1 MFFIFVK
8 DIRGACSIAFAHEIF
23 IFVYNMEN
31 RIRTIMEHEQM
42 SQQEFAQKLGL
53 SPATLSNI
61 FNGKTRPTNNHVQAI
76 HKAFPN
82 INISWLLFG
91 EGEMYISGTDSS
103 IGGVADCS
111 DASTPMTLFDDTNSY
126 VSPPANGEED
136 SAFGR
141 NEKSMSQKH
150 GKNPSN
156 TVPDSMQSRRSVHQ
170 ISEINMSSNNVKII
184 DNRPRRIKEI
194 RVFFDDGTYESF
206 VPSR

>member
-1 MFFIFVK
+1 
-8 DIRGACSIAFAHEIF
+8 
-23 IFVYNMEN
+23 MEN

-91 EGEMYISGTDSS
+91 EGEMYIPGSDSS
-103 IGGVADCS
+103 MGESACLM
-111 DASTPMTLFDDTNSY
+111 DASTPMSLF
-126 VSPPANGEED
+126 GEAGSCMPSSSCDPEGSRINERDSSSRSMHGGNISAPISD
-136 SAFGR
+136 SASSKR
-141 NEKSMSQKH
+141 
-150 GKNPSN
+150 SN
-156 TVPDSMQSRRSVHQ
+156 HQ
-170 ISEINMSSNNVKII
+170 ITEINMASNNVKII
-184 DNRPRRIKEI
+184 DNRPRSIKEI

>member
-91 EGEMYISGTDSS
+91 EGEMYISGTGSS
-103 IGGVADCS
+103 IGGVADRS
-111 DASTPMTLFDDTNSY
+111 DASTPMTLFGDANSY
-126 VSPPANGEED
+126 VSSSVNGEED
-136 SAFGR
+136 STLGM
-141 NEKSMSQKH
+141 NEKTTSPMS
-150 GKNPSN
+150 GNNLLNS
-156 TVPDSMQSRRSVHQ
+156 VSDSTQNRRSIHQ
-170 ISEINMSSNNVKII
+170 ITEINMSSNNVKII

>member
-1 MFFIFVK
+1 
-8 DIRGACSIAFAHEIF
+8 
-23 IFVYNMEN
+23 
-31 RIRTIMEHEQM
+31 MEHEQM

-111 DASTPMTLFDDTNSY
+111 DASTPMTLFDDANSY
-126 VSPPANGEED
+126 VSSSVNGEED
-136 SAFGR
+136 STLGM
-141 NEKSMSQKH
+141 NEKTASPMS
-150 GKNPSN
+150 GNNLLNS
-156 TVPDSMQSRRSVHQ
+156 VSDSTQNRRSIHQ
-170 ISEINMSSNNVKII
+170 ITEINMSSNNVKII